1 MPGKH
6 DEMVRELNIR
16 LARVQEQLDKITAQ
30 IETDTSTQ
38 TILTAERDRIQLAI
52 DDLERAVV

>member
-6 DEMVRELNIR
+6 DEMVRELRAR
-16 LARVQEQLDKITAQ
+16 LSRVQDQLDKVTAQ

-38 TILTAERDRIQLAI
+38 TMLIAERDRLQSAI
-52 DDLERAVV
+52 GDLERVAV